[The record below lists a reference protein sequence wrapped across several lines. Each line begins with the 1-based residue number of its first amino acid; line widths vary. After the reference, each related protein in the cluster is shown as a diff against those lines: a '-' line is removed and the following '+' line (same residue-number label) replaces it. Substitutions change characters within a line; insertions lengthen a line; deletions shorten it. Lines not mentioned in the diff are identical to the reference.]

1 MTRLFFNSVHFHKF
15 KTAQFFQLWP
25 INPIPGINRVK
36 GTDGNNILHTP
47 IVKHY
52 NDLVGRQSSERG
64 KDEVSYFYVG
74 EVFVYTL
81 GLSMPIFKKK
91 SSQRF
96 LGKSSKVCV
105 LHKTD
110 FLFNTQSLE
119 HFPEI
124 SANIFS

>member
-1 MTRLFFNSVHFHKF
+1 MHVCVYVKSNQFLRNTKPSLIELRSDQTFFNSVHFHKF

-74 EVFVYTL
+74 DVFCVHL
-81 GLSMPIFKKK
+81 GTKGLPTKKL
-91 SSQRF
+91 Q
-96 LGKSSKVCV
+96 
-105 LHKTD
+105 
-110 FLFNTQSLE
+110 
-119 HFPEI
+119 
-124 SANIFS
+124 